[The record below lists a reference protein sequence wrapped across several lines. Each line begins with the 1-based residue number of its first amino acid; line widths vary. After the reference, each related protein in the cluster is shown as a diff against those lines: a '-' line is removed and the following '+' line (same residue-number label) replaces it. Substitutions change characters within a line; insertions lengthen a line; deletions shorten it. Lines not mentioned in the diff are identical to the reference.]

1 MSFAITA
8 VWGRGNIRQ
17 RGNRRY
23 GRFAEWQ
30 VTELDEGQSVSTLG
44 LEKARSGH
52 YVRVYVFSTHTIV
65 TLLRQ
70 IEVLMAQ
77 GAPRQTPNRSHRGA
91 APGQADYFL

>member
-52 YVRVYVFSTHTIV
+52 YVRV
-65 TLLRQ
+65 
-70 IEVLMAQ
+70 
-77 GAPRQTPNRSHRGA
+77 
-91 APGQADYFL
+91 